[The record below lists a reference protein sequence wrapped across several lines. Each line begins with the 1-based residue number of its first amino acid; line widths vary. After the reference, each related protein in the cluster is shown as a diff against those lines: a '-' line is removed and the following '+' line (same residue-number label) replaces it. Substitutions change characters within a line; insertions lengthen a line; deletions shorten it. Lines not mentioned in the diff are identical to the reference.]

1 MLENPPPVVECFR
14 GDTMLKLIW
23 CLTKPLRVLAG
34 LVFILLGSIPT
45 FLIPGL
51 GLFLGLPFLLI
62 GGCLICS

>member
-1 MLENPPPVVECFR
+1 
-14 GDTMLKLIW
+14 MLKLIW

-34 LVFILLGSIPT
+34 LVFVLLGSIPA

-62 GGCLICS
+62 GGGLVLS